1 MSNKLNSK
9 WKAQIALGLVS
20 ILLGF
25 SITIQLRSVQKNN
38 GAGSVSSLRAG
49 EIQSMYLKEKEKNEA
64 LYIEY
69 ERVQTELDQY
79 MESVKD
85 TNTTTK
91 LMKEQLDNAEVLAG
105 LKEVEGPGVV
115 VKLNDGTKTPLPG
128 EPESLYWLHDSDI
141 LLVINELKD
150 AGAEAI
156 SINGERLTS
165 MSEVRCVGSVL
176 SINNVRTGAPF
187 IINAIGDPKTLES
200 AMLFKGGIVAEIAA
214 YCEVDVNTSDLVTV
228 PAYKGAINF
237 KYAVPTAAKK

>member
-1 MSNKLNSK
+1 MNSK
-9 WKAQIALGLVS
+9 WKAQIAMGLVCL
-20 ILLGF
+20 LLGF
-25 SITIQLRSVQKNN
+25 AITIQLRSVKKNN
-38 GAGSVSSLRAG
+38 GAGSISGLRAG
-49 EIQSMYLKEKEKNEA
+49 EIQSMYRKEKEKNEA
-64 LYIEY
+64 LYLEL
-69 ERVQTELDQY
+69 ETVQSRLDQY
-79 MESVKD
+79 MSSVED

-115 VKLNDGTKTPLPG
+115 VKMNDGTQTPLPG

-165 MSEVRCVGSVL
+165 ISEVRCVGSVL
-176 SINNVRTGAPF
+176 SINNVRIGAPF
-187 IINAIGDPKTLES
+187 IINAIGDAKTLES
-200 AMLFKGGIVAEIAA
+200 ALLFKGGVVADIAA
-214 YCEVDVNTSDLVTV
+214 YCEVDVKTADSITV

-237 KYAVPTAAKK
+237 KYATPTAAKK